1 MADEPRKPDGKQRA
15 TESKAGTVTRLESLT
30 RSALRP
36 APKPD
41 LDLRD
46 QQMVGPRKP
55 MGPPLEEPDLGAA
68 RRRAVRAP
76 QAEPTDPAATRTAE
90 RREPGR
96 RARRKKAKRSAR
108 RTTRRTRKSS
118 TRSRRKR

>member
-15 TESKAGTVTRLESLT
+15 TESKAGSVTRLESLT

-41 LDLRD
+41 LDLRN
-46 QQMVGPRKP
+46 QQMVGPRRP
-55 MGPPLEEPDLGAA
+55 AGPPLEEPDRGAGTRSAA
-68 RRRAVRAP
+68 RASQV
-76 QAEPTDPAATRTAE
+76 EPTDPAVTRTAE
-90 RREPGR
+90 RREPR
-96 RARRKKAKRSAR
+96 RKARRKKAKRSAR

-118 TRSRRKR
+118 TRSRRRR